1 LGVVGPEREGTRPLT
16 ELQNQW
22 LVEAFWNSAPQWVRA
37 PYAKVID
44 LRSVFPSSAGTVKV
58 GVNLRG
64 PPRKATYKQATDS
77 ELVP

>member
-1 LGVVGPEREGTRPLT
+1 MGVVGLEGQGTRPGT
-16 ELQNQW
+16 ELQNQCV
-22 LVEAFWNSAPQWVRA
+22 VEAFWKGAPQWVTV
-37 PYAKVID
+37 PYTKRID
-44 LRSVFPSSAGTVKV
+44 LRSMFPSSAGTVKV

>member
-1 LGVVGPEREGTRPLT
+1 VGPEREGTRPLT
-16 ELQNQW
+16 ELQNQCV
-22 LVEAFWNSAPQWVRA
+22 VEAVWKAAPQWVTV
-37 PYAKVID
+37 PYTKRID
-44 LRSVFPSSAGTVKV
+44 LCSVFPSSAGTVKV